1 MTPTA
6 THCAQLLSGNRYRS
20 LYSTV
25 HVYSTVYSTVH
36 AGTWLQLRRI
46 PSACRACGFLLR
58 CAALRSIFVR
68 SLRVYI
74 SRPPASRS
82 ASNPLSPVSLSYPP
96 ILFSRCTSSI
106 LEPTVRM
113 RCSHLMITFCDV
125 ATLVSISRH
134 SSALQSSG
142 CSLFLISSVVSVRFV
157 ALLFA
162 LTSCSLLPSI
172 PLYHWP
178 RSIASRS
185 ATASS
190 SCSDELQIYCHW
202 TLAFRHLTDL
212 FHFLFL
218 ILFHW
223 YSQEANLK
231 DHFSRNC
238 SLSYIM
244 CLDPL
249 PVASI
254 SHNSGTVC
262 SKCGHYR
269 SLMRSHIIK
278 TYSNMCNPD

>member
-1 MTPTA
+1 MLG
-6 THCAQLLSGNRYRS
+6 HD
-20 LYSTV
+20 YSFGASPV
-25 HVYSTVYSTVH
+25 LVARV
-36 AGTWLQLRRI
+36 A
-46 PSACRACGFLLR
+46 FF
-58 CAALRSIFVR
+58 CAALRCVAFILRSFSSCLHLEAASFSLCFEPFFSCCPFLSSDSILSMHLLDAR
-68 SLRVYI
+68 TDCPHAML
-74 SRPPASRS
+74 
-82 ASNPLSPVSLSYPP
+82 ASNDHVL
-96 ILFSRCTSSI
+96 R
-106 LEPTVRM
+106 R
-113 RCSHLMITFCDV
+113 

-142 CSLFLISSVVSVRFV
+142 CSLFLFSSVVSVRFV

-162 LTSCSLLPSI
+162 LTSCSLFPSI

-212 FHFLFL
+212 FHFL
-218 ILFHW
+218 
-223 YSQEANLK
+223 SSSSSTDTLK
-231 DHFSRNC
+231 KQTSKIIFSRNC

-262 SKCGHYR
+262 AASVV
-269 SLMRSHIIK
+269 IIVH
-278 TYSNMCNPD
+278 